1 MEKEMKQTDNKG
13 FTLVELMIVIA
24 IIGIL
29 AAIAVPNFISYRNK
43 TFCSATE
50 SDARSVAAGVADYFA
65 IPSHTQL
72 PASVNSLNDNNGVNM
87 SNNNSVTAFT
97 SADPNAN
104 ITIVVQDGSSRCPS
118 DYQAAQNSGVN
129 PTAYWSDTTP
139 GTYTLLIQL

>member
-43 TFCSATE
+43 TFCSAVE

-65 IPSHTQL
+65 IPSHTAV
-72 PASVNSLNDNNGVNM
+72 PNSVASLNDNKGVKM
-87 SNNNSVTAFT
+87 SNGNSVTTFLGN
-97 SADPNAN
+97 DPNLN
-104 ITIVVQDGSSRCPS
+104 ITIVVQDGTSRCPS
-118 DYQAAQNSGVN
+118 DYQAAQNSGIS
-129 PTAYWSDTTP
+129 PTAYWNDSTP
-139 GTYTLLIQL
+139 GSYTLLIQL